1 MNTLDVGTES
11 EATESFAVVF
21 IGGFGL
27 FLYLIVDLFGKLTD
41 LSWDGLTVVI
51 KGESEI

>member
-1 MNTLDVGTES
+1 MPWMDAIDVGTES

-27 FLYLIVDLFGKLTD
+27 FLFLIVDLFGK
-41 LSWDGLTVVI
+41 
-51 KGESEI
+51 